1 MVKYHN
7 PDILSDQD
15 IAVEFRSSD
24 LLLMMM
30 RILALKKQTPGLH
43 IWRYRPELD
52 MSVTKWLYESFR
64 LTAPDERSYFYLV
77 SSCLTPAC
85 WNTIDYSIFST
96 ILSKPKWY
104 PNFTV
109 QCLSS
114 PYIAADEIGIN
125 DDIPASYIDSGKRMA
140 NRMFSLLYE
149 AAMRRDQRFCL
160 HRSERILP
168 AHWVATGN
176 RMAIAELGSLER
188 MESTYSAYDNVICV
202 EGPSSAISAFA
213 KSEFDRQT
221 ANAADTA
228 VLYREIM
235 KNNKGSFQRLVDDN
249 NQIPPNTSYK
259 LAHLDP
265 HFDDMAE
272 VTHFMQKMRKIGNFL
287 LTEPRAIVKACE
299 LADNIADSCLEQD
312 YEQA

>member
-1 MVKYHN
+1 MVEYHN

-15 IAVEFRSSD
+15 IAVKFRSSD

-43 IWRYRPELD
+43 LWRYRPELD
-52 MSVTKWLYESFR
+52 MPVTKWLYESFQ
-64 LTAPDERSYFYLV
+64 LAAPDERSSFYLV

-96 ILSKPKWY
+96 ILSKPKWH
-104 PNFTV
+104 PNFTM

-114 PYIAADEIGIN
+114 PYIAADEVAIN
-125 DDIPASYIDSGKRMA
+125 DDIPASYVENGKRIT
-140 NRMFSLLYE
+140 NRMFSFLYE
-149 AAMRRDQRFCL
+149 AALRRDRRFCL
-160 HRSERILP
+160 HRSERVLP
-168 AHWVATGN
+168 AHWAATGN
-176 RMAIAELGSLER
+176 RMIIAELDSLEK

-202 EGPSSAISAFA
+202 EGPSSVISDFA
-213 KSEFDRQT
+213 KSEFSRQT
-221 ANAADTA
+221 ANATDTA

-235 KNNKGSFQRLVDDN
+235 KNNKSSFQRLVEHS

-265 HFDDMAE
+265 NFDDMAE
-272 VTHFMQKMRKIGNFL
+272 VTHFMQKMRKVGNFL
-287 LTEPRAIVKACE
+287 LAEPRAIVKACV
-299 LADNIADSCLEQD
+299 LADNIADNSLEQD
-312 YEQA
+312 YEPV